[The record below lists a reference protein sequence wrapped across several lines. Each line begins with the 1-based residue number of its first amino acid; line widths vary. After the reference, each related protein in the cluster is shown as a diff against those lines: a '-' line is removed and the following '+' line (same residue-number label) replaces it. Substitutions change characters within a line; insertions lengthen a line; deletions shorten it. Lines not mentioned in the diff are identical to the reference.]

1 MGAPRRRSWVVF
13 EVKKWGTT
21 LYDFYSDTKSIPTKA
36 MLESIVS
43 APLGDEQKAEDPT
56 TAKLEARIAEL
67 LGKEAAVFMISG
79 TMCNEIAVKVH
90 CDPGDEIIC
99 DDSCHLLNFECGSP
113 AALSGVLLRSLQG
126 TNGIFT
132 RHDVRA
138 AVRPISRYM
147 PVSKMLLVEQTANL
161 GGGAVWPLETIDDV
175 VEEAKNHGL
184 IAHMDGAR
192 LMNAVA
198 KTGIS
203 PARYARDFDTVWIDF
218 SKGLGAP
225 CVAVL
230 AGSAEFCRQAWRQ
243 KQALGGAMR
252 QSGVLAAACLYALD
266 NHIEQQTIDNEL
278 AASIGERV
286 TALPMVTSM
295 MPVDTNIIVFDVA
308 PEAPTAA
315 EIVEQMQ
322 GRGVLL
328 GAFGERRLRI
338 VTCLNVDEKAGDVL
352 VDELTSILG
361 N

>member
-1 MGAPRRRSWVVF
+1 M
-13 EVKKWGTT
+13 T

-56 TAKLEARIAEL
+56 TAKLEARVAKM

-90 CDPGDEIIC
+90 CNPGDEVIC
-99 DDSCHLLNFECGSP
+99 DQSSHLLNFECGSP
-113 AALSGVLLRSLQG
+113 AALSGVTLHSLQG
-126 TNGIFT
+126 TNGIFS
-132 RHDVRA
+132 REDVRA
-138 AVRPISRYM
+138 GVRPISRYM

-161 GGGAVWPLETIDDV
+161 GGGAVWPLETIDAV
-175 VEEAKNHGL
+175 VEEAKSHGL

-225 CVAVL
+225 CGAVI

-252 QSGVLAAACLYALD
+252 QSGVLAAACIYALD
-266 NHIEQQTIDNEL
+266 NHIEQQTIDNDL
-278 AASIGERV
+278 AASIGQRISSFPKIE
-286 TALPMVTSM
+286 SM

-308 PEAPTAA
+308 AESPTAA
-315 EIVEQMQ
+315 EIVELMQ
-322 GRGVLL
+322 SRGVLL

-338 VTCLNVDEKAGDVL
+338 VTCLNVDEQAADVL
-352 VDELTSILG
+352 VEELSSVLG